1 MDVDKDR
8 WTIGRVLSW
17 TKQYFA
23 DKGVEQARLD
33 AEVLLSHVLGM
44 DRLHLYVRFDQ
55 PLLPEELASFR
66 ALVLRRAAREPV
78 AYILGCKEFMGLEFA
93 VSPDVLVPRPDTE
106 LLVEACEARLKE
118 VSQARILEIGPGSGA
133 VVISLL
139 KRQPE
144 WQAAAVELSPRAAQ
158 MVRKNAKRHEVEA
171 RLQLYE
177 GDLFAPVEGR
187 QFDAVVSN
195 PPYIPEADLEGLQP
209 EVHCEPRMALAGG
222 SDGLDFYR
230 RLVREGGAYVCAGG
244 WLLLEVGSGQAK
256 EVAQLGAQSGWQVEA
271 VLPDYAG
278 IERVVALR
286 KQGS

>member
-55 PLLPEELASFR
+55 PLLPEELAAFR
-66 ALVLRRAAREPV
+66 AMVLRRAAREPV
-78 AYILGCKEFMGLEFA
+78 AYILGCKEFMGLEFF

-106 LLVEACEARLKE
+106 LLVEACETRLQE
-118 VSQARILEIGPGSGA
+118 MLEASILEIGPGSGA

-139 KRQPE
+139 KRQPQ
-144 WQAAAVELSPRAAQ
+144 WQAAAVELSPQAAAI
-158 MVRKNAKRHEVEA
+158 VRKNAKRHEVET

-177 GDLFAPVEGR
+177 GDLFAPVAGR

-209 EVHCEPRMALAGG
+209 EVHREPRMALAGG
-222 SDGLDFYR
+222 VDGLDFYR
-230 RLVREGGAYVCAGG
+230 RLVQEGGGYVRPGG
-244 WLLLEVGSGQAK
+244 WLLLEVGIGQAK
-256 EVAQLGAQSGWQVEA
+256 EVAQLGMRSGWQVDA
-271 VLPDYAG
+271 ILPDYAG

>member
-55 PLLPEELASFR
+55 PLLPEELAAFR
-66 ALVLRRAAREPV
+66 AMVLRRAAREPV
-78 AYILGCKEFMGLEFA
+78 AYILGCKEFMGLDFL

-106 LLVEACEARLKE
+106 LLVEACETRLKE
-118 VSQARILEIGPGSGA
+118 TLDVHILEIGPGSGA

-139 KRQPE
+139 KRQPR
-144 WQAAAVELSPRAAQ
+144 WQAAAVELSSQAAAI
-158 MVRKNAKRHEVEA
+158 VRKNAKRHEVET

-177 GDLFAPVEGR
+177 GDLFAPVAGQ

-195 PPYIPEADLEGLQP
+195 PPYIPEADLAGLQP
-209 EVHCEPRMALAGG
+209 EVHREPRMALAGG
-222 SDGLDFYR
+222 ADGLDFYR
-230 RLVREGGAYVCAGG
+230 RLVREGGVYVREGG
-244 WLLLEVGSGQAK
+244 WLLLEVGSGQAQ
-256 EVAQLGAQSGWQVEA
+256 EVAQLGKQSGWQVDA
-271 VLPDYAG
+271 ILPDYAG
-278 IERVVALR
+278 IERVVVLR

>member
-44 DRLHLYVRFDQ
+44 DRLHLYVHFDQ
-55 PLLPEELASFR
+55 PLLPEELAAFR
-66 ALVLRRAAREPV
+66 AMVLRRAAREPV
-78 AYILGCKEFMGLEFA
+78 AYILGCKEFMGLEFF

-106 LLVEACEARLKE
+106 LLVEACEARLQG
-118 VSQARILEIGPGSGA
+118 VAQARILEIGPGSGA

-139 KRQPE
+139 KRQPQ
-144 WQAAAVELSPRAAQ
+144 WQAAAVELSQPAAQ
-158 MVRKNAKRHEVEA
+158 VVRKNAKRHEVEA

-177 GDLFAPVEGR
+177 GDLFAPVPEQ

-195 PPYIPEADLEGLQP
+195 PPYIPEADLADLQP
-209 EVHCEPRMALAGG
+209 EVHREPRMALAGG
-222 SDGLDFYR
+222 ADGLDFYR
-230 RLVREGGAYVCAGG
+230 RLIREGGAYVREGG
-244 WLLLEVGSGQAK
+244 WLLLEVGSGQAQG
-256 EVAQLGAQSGWQVEA
+256 VAQLGAQSGWQVDA
-271 VLPDYAG
+271 ILPDYAG

-286 KQGS
+286 KQGG

>member
-55 PLLPEELASFR
+55 PLLPEELAAFR
-66 ALVLRRAAREPV
+66 AMVLRRAAREPV
-78 AYILGCKEFMGLEFA
+78 AYILGCKEFMGLDFF

-106 LLVEACEARLKE
+106 LLVEACETRLQE
-118 VSQARILEIGPGSGA
+118 TQEASILEIGPGSGA

-139 KRQPE
+139 KRQPQ
-144 WQAAAVELSPRAAQ
+144 WQAAAVELSPQAAQ
-158 MVRKNAKRHEVEA
+158 MVRKNAKRHEVET

-177 GDLFAPVEGR
+177 GDLFAPVAGR
-187 QFDAVVSN
+187 QFDAIVSN
-195 PPYIPEADLEGLQP
+195 PPYIPEADLAGLQP

-222 SDGLDFYR
+222 VDGLDFYR
-230 RLVREGGAYVCAGG
+230 RLVQEGGDYVRPGG
-244 WLLLEVGSGQAK
+244 WLLLEVGIGQAK
-256 EVAQLGAQSGWQVEA
+256 EVAQLGAQSGWLVEA
-271 VLPDYAG
+271 ILQDYAG

>member
-55 PLLPEELASFR
+55 PLLPEELAAFR
-66 ALVLRRAAREPV
+66 AMVLRRAAREPV
-78 AYILGCKEFMGLEFA
+78 AYILGCKEFMGLEFF
-93 VSPDVLVPRPDTE
+93 VSSDVLVPRPDTE
-106 LLVEACEARLKE
+106 LLIEACEKRLQD
-118 VSQARILEIGPGSGA
+118 VSKARILEIGPGSGA

-139 KRQPE
+139 KRQPQ

-158 MVRKNAKRHEVEA
+158 MVRKNAKRHEIEA

-177 GDLFAPVEGR
+177 GDLFAPVAGEY
-187 QFDAVVSN
+187 FDAIISN
-195 PPYIPEADLEGLQP
+195 PPYIPEADLDGLQP

-222 SDGLDFYR
+222 EDGLDFYR

-271 VLPDYAG
+271 ILPDYAG

>member
-55 PLLPEELASFR
+55 PLLPEELAAFR
-66 ALVLRRAAREPV
+66 AMVLRRAAREPV
-78 AYILGCKEFMGLEFA
+78 AYILGCKEFMGLEFF

-106 LLVEACEARLKE
+106 LLVEACETRLQE
-118 VSQARILEIGPGSGA
+118 MLEASILEIGPGSGA

-139 KRQPE
+139 KRQPQ
-144 WQAAAVELSPRAAQ
+144 WQAAAVELSPQAAAI
-158 MVRKNAKRHEVEA
+158 VRKNAKRHEVET

-177 GDLFAPVEGR
+177 GDLFAPVAGR

-195 PPYIPEADLEGLQP
+195 PPYIPEVDLEGLQP
-209 EVHCEPRMALAGG
+209 EVHREPRMALAGG
-222 SDGLDFYR
+222 VDGLDFYR
-230 RLVREGGAYVCAGG
+230 RLVQEGGGYVRPGG
-244 WLLLEVGSGQAK
+244 WLLLEVGIGQAK
-256 EVAQLGAQSGWQVEA
+256 EVAQLGMRSGWQVDA
-271 VLPDYAG
+271 ILPDYAG

>member
-55 PLLPEELASFR
+55 PLLPEELAAFR
-66 ALVLRRAAREPV
+66 AMVLRRAAREPV
-78 AYILGCKEFMGLEFA
+78 AYILGCKEFMGLEFF

-106 LLVEACEARLKE
+106 LLVEACETRLQE
-118 VSQARILEIGPGSGA
+118 TQEASILEIGPGSGA

-139 KRQPE
+139 KRQPQ
-144 WQAAAVELSPRAAQ
+144 WQAAAVELSPQAAQ
-158 MVRKNAKRHEVEA
+158 MVRKNAKRHEVET

-177 GDLFAPVEGR
+177 GDLFAPVAGR
-187 QFDAVVSN
+187 QFDAIVSN
-195 PPYIPEADLEGLQP
+195 PPYIPEADLAGLQP

-222 SDGLDFYR
+222 VDGLDFYR
-230 RLVREGGAYVCAGG
+230 RLVQEGGDYVRPGG
-244 WLLLEVGSGQAK
+244 WLLLEVGIGQAK
-256 EVAQLGAQSGWQVEA
+256 EVAQLGAQSGWLVEA
-271 VLPDYAG
+271 ILQDYAG

>member
-55 PLLPEELASFR
+55 PLLPEELAAFR
-66 ALVLRRAAREPV
+66 AMVLRRAAREPV
-78 AYILGCKEFMGLEFA
+78 AYILGCKEFMGLEFF

-106 LLVEACEARLKE
+106 LLVEACETRLQKMQE
-118 VSQARILEIGPGSGA
+118 ASILEIGPGSGA

-139 KRQPE
+139 KRQPQ

-158 MVRKNAKRHEVEA
+158 MVRKNAKRHEVET

-177 GDLFAPVEGR
+177 GDLFAPVAGR

-222 SDGLDFYR
+222 IDGLDFYR
-230 RLVREGGAYVCAGG
+230 RLVREGGDYVRPDG
-244 WLLLEVGSGQAK
+244 WLLLEVGIGQAK
-256 EVAQLGAQSGWQVEA
+256 EVAQLGEQSGWLVEA
-271 VLPDYAG
+271 ILPDYAG